1 MKIEELRLK
10 DKITEKDLF
19 DFVFFPALLS
29 KEKFLYL
36 ENSNDFSKEIEF
48 FTELKRSLQKE
59 ISDEERILISKK
71 IPAYSFDVSNST
83 AKIIHLYPVEVP
95 KKKVKGLILAAA
107 SENNGK
113 SKVTSRTFYD
123 DNKTYIIKV
132 INYENSS
139 KIFVFSTL
147 DEMIKNFD
155 IIILPQK
162 LKYHLKDNTEPLLLD
177 FNIDPEN
184 IVLEFNLIKHN

>member
-1 MKIEELRLK
+1 VRIKEFILK
-10 DKITEKDLF
+10 DRITEKDLF
-19 DFVFFPALLS
+19 DFVFSPTLLS
-29 KEKFLYL
+29 EEKLLYL
-36 ENSNDFSKEIEF
+36 ENSDDFSKEIEF
-48 FTELKRSLQKE
+48 FIELKKSIQTE
-59 ISDEERILISKK
+59 ISEEERILISKK
-71 IPAYSFDVSNST
+71 IPAYSYDSSKNT
-83 AKIIHLYPVEVP
+83 AKIIYLHPVEYP

-113 SKVTSRTFYD
+113 SNITSRTFYD

-147 DEMIKNFD
+147 DEIIKNFD

-162 LKYHLKDNTEPLLLD
+162 LKYHLEDNTEPLLLD

-184 IVLEFNLIKHN
+184 IVIEFNLIKHS

>member
-1 MKIEELRLK
+1 MKIKELRLK
-10 DKITEKDLF
+10 DRITEKDLF

-48 FTELKRSLQKE
+48 FTELKKSLQKE
-59 ISDEERILISKK
+59 ISYEERILISKK
-71 IPAYSFDVSNST
+71 IPAYSVYVSNN
-83 AKIIHLYPVEVP
+83 AANIIHLYPVELP

-113 SKVTSRTFYD
+113 PKITSRTFYD

-132 INYENSS
+132 INYENSC
-139 KIFVFSTL
+139 KIFVFSTQY
-147 DEMIKNFD
+147 EVIKNFD
-155 IIILPQK
+155 LVIAPQN
-162 LKYHLKDNTEPLLLD
+162 LRYHIDENTVPLELD
-177 FNIDPEN
+177 FNVLPES
-184 IVLEFNLIKHN
+184 VTLEFNLIKQS

>member
-1 MKIEELRLK
+1 MKIEELRLN

-36 ENSNDFSKEIEF
+36 ENSNDFSNEIEF

>member
-83 AKIIHLYPVEVP
+83 AKIIHLYPIELP

-113 SKVTSRTFYD
+113 PKVTSRTFYD

-139 KIFVFSTL
+139 KIFVFSTQY
-147 DEMIKNFD
+147 EVIKNFD
-155 IIILPQK
+155 LVIAPQN
-162 LKYHLKDNTEPLLLD
+162 LRYHIDDNTVPLELD
-177 FNIDPEN
+177 FNVLPES
-184 IVLEFNLIKHN
+184 VTLEFNLIKQS

>member
-36 ENSNDFSKEIEF
+36 ENSNDFSNEIEF

-83 AKIIHLYPVEVP
+83 TKIIHLYPIELP

-113 SKVTSRTFYD
+113 PKVTSRTFYD

-139 KIFVFSTL
+139 KIFVFSTQY
-147 DEMIKNFD
+147 EVIKNFD
-155 IIILPQK
+155 LVIAPQN
-162 LKYHLKDNTEPLLLD
+162 LRYHIDDNTVPLELD
-177 FNIDPEN
+177 FNVLPES
-184 IVLEFNLIKHN
+184 VTLEFNLIKQS